1 MESLNTKFLKE
12 ISKIKE
18 PEIFIGLAKVL
29 GVKLLGEEKDEN
41 GKFIPRDFTEVLDD
55 VMKSFDGARRSR
67 KNELLRLLAE
77 ANKAK
82 G

>member
-67 KNELLRLLAE
+67 KNELLKLLVE

>member
-18 PEIFIGLAKVL
+18 PEVFIGLAKVL

-67 KNELLRLLAE
+67 KGELLRLLAE